1 MEALPDIL
9 NCAGIVYRQVGLLGV
24 CVCIVVRPPAPLS
37 MIDFSVIIID
47 I

>member
-24 CVCIVVRPPAPLS
+24 CVCIVARLPARLTFH
-37 MIDFSVIIID
+37 DRLFCHYY
-47 I
+47 